1 MCLLVVAVQL
11 KMVPINAA
19 RFDESVQ
26 RAALY
31 SSIRRVRSQ
40 STAAILSKIGC
51 LLAHLQ
57 WHYACRRNAAH
68 PEPFKFASGFFAAIY
83 CIFRF
88 SLGFLTHIVFL
99 RTESLVVEVDKLKI
113 F

>member
-1 MCLLVVAVQL
+1 MCLLVAVQL

-31 SSIRRVRSQ
+31 SSIRRVGNQ
-40 STAAILSKIGC
+40 STAALLSKIGC

-68 PEPFKFASGFFAAIY
+68 PEPFKFASGFFAAI
-83 CIFRF
+83 IFRF
-88 SLGFLTHIVFL
+88 SLGFLT
-99 RTESLVVEVDKLKI
+99 LKY
-113 F
+113 FYEQNH